1 MPSELLKS
9 NSSQWLLA
17 PGDVPGSQALL
28 LDEDRAWLM
37 VGAKNHIILLHLEQP
52 GREPEKVSTRQW
64 VCAGHRHRI
73 PITAHGCVVADLLAG
88 TQGTGGALP
97 AGRQGRG
104 GERGREALHVASGH

>member
-52 GREPEKVSTRQW
+52 GREPEKVSTGQW
-64 VCAGHRHRI
+64 VCAGHPAPHPHHSPRLCGCRSPGRHPGRRWS
-73 PITAHGCVVADLLAG
+73 TAGWQAR
-88 TQGTGGALP
+88 TW
-97 AGRQGRG
+97 R
-104 GERGREALHVASGH
+104 